1 MTLSVSVSVSVSVS
15 LSLSLSLYIY
25 IYISLCVT
33 LPDHYILPL
42 QTSVLLRSVSTNS
55 RYQRCT
61 TRTLNSGRG
70 IGGTRSYLLQTV
82 YFIWQQQ
89 QHA

>member
-1 MTLSVSVSVSVSVS
+1 MTLSVSVSD
-15 LSLSLSLYIY
+15 SLSLSLYIY
-25 IYISLCVT
+25 ISLCLK
-33 LPDHYILPL
+33 LPDHDIFPL
-42 QTSVLLRSVSTNS
+42 QTSVLLSSASTNS
-55 RYQRCT
+55 RYQCCT